1 MVATN
6 KAAEAW
12 SRADEER
19 AFWRDHQGDYM
30 EKYPNEFIA
39 LRDGQVV
46 AYESSLDDLVA
57 ELTKQGLES
66 TDVRIRYINA
76 CPGSSFL

>member
-6 KAAEAW
+6 NAAEAW

-19 AFWRDHQGDYM
+19 AFWRAHQGDYM
-30 EKYPNEFIA
+30 EKYPNQFIA
-39 LRDGQVV
+39 LKDGQVI
-46 AYESSLDDLVA
+46 AHDISLDDLVT
-57 ELTKQGLES
+57 ELAKHGLES
-66 TDVRIRYINA
+66 TDVRIRYVNA